1 MIFEIIFCKVLGMT
15 SSFKYPIIVKI
26 NMVKISVKKGW
37 STQSKL
43 GVMGLVGSIVLIIAV
58 VLLD

>member
-1 MIFEIIFCKVLGMT
+1 
-15 SSFKYPIIVKI
+15 
-26 NMVKISVKKGW
+26 MVKIAVKEEW

-43 GVMGLVGSIVLIIAV
+43 GVMGLIGSIVVIIAV

>member
-1 MIFEIIFCKVLGMT
+1 
-15 SSFKYPIIVKI
+15 
-26 NMVKISVKKGW
+26 MVKISVKKEW

-43 GVMGLVGSIVLIIAV
+43 GIIGLVGSIMLIIVV

>member
-1 MIFEIIFCKVLGMT
+1 
-15 SSFKYPIIVKI
+15 
-26 NMVKISVKKGW
+26 MVKISVKKGW